1 MIQLMAMPAGAQ
13 GQSYLGQVL
22 PQHSVFSLASVELL
36 SQSEDI
42 TVVIPHRWK
51 PEESVHC
58 PVLLLSTVFP

>member
-51 PEESVHC
+51 PEDHLEHQ
-58 PVLLLSTVFP
+58 PQ